1 MKRIFTGT
9 CAAVIIAGLSAGFAG
24 PATANADTSGFDGI
38 WQAQGYGFWLSVVG
52 DVATID
58 QITAGGCVSMA
69 SIKHV
74 ERDGSVARLQDI
86 TVSGM
91 GAALGPLQGAL
102 TLAED
107 RLLLDLDKANLIPF
121 TRVDALPDSCA
132 NRPGG
137 DALASFDVLW
147 HGFQEHYAYFDLRGV
162 NWDEMRATYR
172 PQVTAETDDAAL
184 LNIFIQMLGPLRDGH
199 VSLITP
205 EGQIADDVLPEW
217 AEGQE
222 AEQMVNVV
230 RNAFALH
237 VPEGTR
243 PASSMGLGMTAEG
256 LGYMTLVNFDD
267 ALVAGE
273 VTMASIMGDLLAA
286 APEMKALVIDTRVN
300 FGGSDLAGYALATQL
315 TSDPVE
321 IGSKAVWEQGRWH
334 TDTPLMIQPAAEH
347 VWDGPV
353 YLLTSGVTISA
364 AETFALALSHFDNV
378 TLVGAPSN
386 GILSD
391 MSFLTLPNGWVA
403 SLSNERYLSAAGENF
418 EGVGVPV
425 DIAVPVLPEEI
436 AAGRDRA
443 YEAVLQHLAQ
453 N

>member
-1 MKRIFTGT
+1 MKRIFPSAY
-9 CAAVIIAGLSAGFAG
+9 AAAFLASLSATMTV
-24 PATANADTSGFDGI
+24 PATASAETAGFDGT
-38 WQAQGYGFWLSVVG
+38 WQAQGYGFWLSVTG
-52 DVATID
+52 EEATID

-69 SIKHV
+69 SIKSV
-74 ERDGSVARLQDI
+74 IRDGAVAHLQDI
-86 TVSGM
+86 TLNGM
-91 GAALGPLQGAL
+91 GAALGPLQGEL
-102 TLAED
+102 TLEED

-121 TRVDALPDSCA
+121 TRADALPDRCA
-132 NRPGG
+132 NRPGS

-147 HGFQEHYAYFDLRGV
+147 YGFQEHYAYFDLRGV
-162 NWDEMRATYR
+162 NWDEMRAIYR
-172 PQVTAETDDAAL
+172 PQVTAETDDETL

-205 EGQIADDVLPEW
+205 EGQIADDVLPDW
-217 AEGQE
+217 AEGLE
-222 AEQMVNVV
+222 AELMVDVV
-230 RNAFALH
+230 RQAFAQH
-237 VPEGTR
+237 APEGTR

-256 LGYMTLVNFDD
+256 LGYMTLVNFDET
-267 ALVAGE
+267 LVAGE
-273 VTMASIMGDLLAA
+273 VTMASIMGALLTAE
-286 APEMKALVIDTRVN
+286 PEMKALVIDTRVN
-300 FGGSDLAGYALATQL
+300 FGGSDLAGYALAAQL
-315 TSDPVE
+315 TSHPVE
-321 IGSKAVWEQGRWH
+321 IGSKAVWEQGDWH
-334 TDTPLMIQPAAEH
+334 ADTPLMIQPAAEH

-403 SLSNERYLSAAGENF
+403 SLSNERYLNAAGENF
-418 EGVGVPV
+418 EGAGVPV

>member
-1 MKRIFTGT
+1 MKRIIIGT
-9 CAAVIIAGLSAGFAG
+9 CAAACVAGLGAVLVVPNTTDAAPSA
-24 PATANADTSGFDGI
+24 FDGV
-38 WQAQGYGFWLSVVG
+38 WQSQGYGFWLSLSG
-52 DVATID
+52 DTASLD

-69 SIKHV
+69 SIKGV
-74 ERDGSVARLQDI
+74 EVNGAKALFQDV
-86 TVSGM
+86 TLNGM
-91 GAALGPLQGAL
+91 GAALDPLQGKLAL
-102 TLAED
+102 EEG

-121 TRVDALPDSCA
+121 TRVDRLPDSCA
-132 NRPGG
+132 DRPGK
-137 DALASFDVLW
+137 DALASFDALW

-172 PQVTAETDDAAL
+172 PQVTAETDDETL
-184 LNIFIQMLGPLRDGH
+184 LNIFVQMLGPLRDGH

-205 EGQIADDVLPEW
+205 DGQIADDVLPDW
-217 AEGQE
+217 AEGLE
-222 AEQMVNVV
+222 AGQMVDVV
-230 RNAFALH
+230 RQSFALH
-237 VPEGTR
+237 APEGTR
-243 PASSMGLGMTAEG
+243 PASSMGLGMTADG
-256 LGYMTLVNFDD
+256 LGYMTLINFDE
-267 ALVAGE
+267 ALVSGD

-286 APEMKALVIDTRVN
+286 EPEMKALVIDTRVN
-300 FGGSDLAGYALATQL
+300 FGGSDLAGYALAAQL
-315 TSDPVE
+315 TRDPVE

-334 TDTPLMIQPAAEH
+334 VDTPLTIEPATEH

-364 AETFALALSHFDNV
+364 AETFALAVSHFDNV
-378 TLVGAPSN
+378 TLIGEPSN

-391 MSFLTLPNGWVA
+391 MSFLALPNGWVA
-403 SLSNERYLSAAGENF
+403 SLSNERYLNAAGENY
-418 EGVGVPV
+418 EGAGVPV

>member
-1 MKRIFTGT
+1 MKRIFPSA
-9 CAAVIIAGLSAGFAG
+9 CAAAVIAGLSASFAG
-24 PATANADTSGFDGI
+24 PATASADTAGFDGT
-38 WQAQGYGFWLSVVG
+38 WQAQGYGFWLSVAG
-52 DVATID
+52 EEATID

-74 ERDGSVARLQDI
+74 ERDGSVAHLQDI
-86 TVSGM
+86 TLNGM
-91 GAALGPLQGAL
+91 GAALGPLQGEL
-102 TLAED
+102 TLEED

-121 TRVDALPDSCA
+121 TRADALPESCT
-132 NRPGG
+132 NRPGS

-172 PQVTAETDDAAL
+172 PQVTAETDDDTL
-184 LNIFIQMLGPLRDGH
+184 LNIFVQMLGPLRDGH
-199 VSLITP
+199 VSLINP
-205 EGQIADDVLPEW
+205 DGQIADDVLPDW
-217 AEGQE
+217 AEGLE
-222 AEQMVNVV
+222 AEQMVDVV
-230 RNAFALH
+230 RQTFAQH

-256 LGYMTLVNFDD
+256 LGYMTLVNFDE

-273 VTMASIMGDLLAA
+273 VTMASIMGELLIAE
-286 APEMKALVIDTRVN
+286 PEMKALVIDTRVN
-300 FGGSDLAGYALATQL
+300 FGGSDLAGYALAAQL
-315 TSDPVE
+315 TNTPVE
-321 IGSKAVWEQGRWH
+321 IGSKAVWERGDWH
-334 TDTPLMIQPAAEH
+334 TDTPLTIQPAADH

-403 SLSNERYLSAAGENF
+403 SLSNERYLNAAGENF
-418 EGVGVPV
+418 EGAGVPV

>member
-1 MKRIFTGT
+1 MKRIFPCA
-9 CAAVIIAGLSAGFAG
+9 CAAAFLAGLSATMPV
-24 PATANADTSGFDGI
+24 PAAANADTTGFDGT
-38 WQAQGYGFWLSVVG
+38 WQAQGYGFWLHIAG
-52 DVATID
+52 EEATLD

-69 SIKHV
+69 SIRHL

-86 TVSGM
+86 TLNGM
-91 GAALGPLQGAL
+91 GATLGPLQGKL
-102 TLAED
+102 TLEES
-107 RLLLDLDKANLIPF
+107 RLLLDLDKPNLIPF

-132 NRPGG
+132 NRPGS
-137 DALASFDVLW
+137 DALTSFDVLW

-162 NWDEMRATYR
+162 NWDGMRSSYR
-172 PQVTAETDDAAL
+172 PQVSAETDDDTL
-184 LNIFIQMLGPLRDGH
+184 LNIFVQMLGPLRDGH
-199 VSLITP
+199 VSLITS
-205 EGQIADDVLPEW
+205 EGQIADDVLPDW
-217 AEGQE
+217 AEGLE
-222 AEQMVNVV
+222 AEQMVDVV

-237 VPEGTR
+237 APEGTR

-256 LGYMTLVNFDD
+256 LGYMTLINFDD
-267 ALVAGE
+267 ALIKGE

-286 APEMKALVIDTRVN
+286 EPEMKALVIDTRVN
-300 FGGSDLAGYALATQL
+300 FGGSDLAGYALAAQL

-334 TDTPLMIQPAAEH
+334 IDTPLTIQPATEH

-391 MSFLTLPNGWVA
+391 MSFLTLPNGWGA
-403 SLSNERYLSAAGENF
+403 SLSNERYLNAAGENF
-418 EGVGVPV
+418 EGAGVPV

>member
-1 MKRIFTGT
+1 MKRIFPSA
-9 CAAVIIAGLSAGFAG
+9 CAAAVIAGLSASFAG
-24 PATANADTSGFDGI
+24 PAAANADKSDIDGI
-38 WQAQGYGFWLSVVG
+38 WQAQGYGFWLSVTG
-52 DVATID
+52 EEATID

-69 SIKHV
+69 SIKSV
-74 ERDGSVARLQDI
+74 IRDGAVARLQDI
-86 TVSGM
+86 TLNGM
-91 GAALGPLQGAL
+91 GGALGPLQGEL
-102 TLAED
+102 TLEED
-107 RLLLDLDKANLIPF
+107 RLLLDLGKANLISF
-121 TRVDALPDSCA
+121 TRADALPESCT
-132 NRPGG
+132 NRPGS

-172 PQVTAETDDAAL
+172 PQVTAETDDETL

-217 AEGQE
+217 AEGLE

-230 RNAFALH
+230 RNAFTLH
-237 VPEGTR
+237 APEGTR

-256 LGYMTLVNFDD
+256 LGYMTLINFDD

-273 VTMASIMGDLLAA
+273 VTMASIMGELLTAE
-286 APEMKALVIDTRVN
+286 PKMKALVIDTRVN
-300 FGGSDLAGYALATQL
+300 FGGSDLAGYALAAQL
-315 TSDPVE
+315 TSDSVE
-321 IGSKAVWEQGRWH
+321 IGNKAVWEQGRWH
-334 TDTPLMIQPAAEH
+334 TDTPLTIQPANAH

-391 MSFLTLPNGWVA
+391 MSFLTLPNGWAV
-403 SLSNERYLSAAGENF
+403 SLSNERYLNAAGENF
-418 EGVGVPV
+418 EGAGVPV